1 MTSMREKHCSKSRSG
16 QSLIEV
22 LVAVA
27 VGTLIIMGAV
37 GILSPALKAGSSA
50 SQVQAATALAKE
62 LLEGVR
68 SASVSNWSNIYK
80 LSKGSGATY
89 VLNSTS
95 SPFSVATGTQT
106 VVNAS
111 TSVSRGFALDAVSRD
126 SGGGVVSSGGSI
138 DPSTLLVT
146 VWYSWPNG
154 GASKTLQALIMR
166 PSAGVWSQT
175 DWSGGA
181 TAGGYAA
188 SGTDNRFA
196 SSSNVDVATTTG
208 SIRVNGI

>member
-1 MTSMREKHCSKSRSG
+1 MNTPNNSSAMKRRG

-27 VGTLIIMGAV
+27 LGTLIIMGAIT
-37 GILSPALKAGSSA
+37 ILSPALKAGSAA
-50 SQVQAATALAKE
+50 SQVQAASAAAKE

-68 SASVSNWSNIYK
+68 SASAANWNRIYGLSRGASNPY
-80 LSKGSGATY
+80 Y
-89 VLNSTS
+89 LNTTS
-95 SPFSVATGTQT
+95 SPFTVSSGTQII
-106 VVNAS
+106 VVAS
-111 TSVSRGFALDAVSRD
+111 TTISRAFSLSDVYRD
-126 SGGGVVSSGGSI
+126 SGGAVVSSGGSL

-146 VWYSWPNG
+146 VWYSWTGG

-166 PSAGVWSQT
+166 PYGGVWAQT

-188 SGTDNRFA
+188 SGTDNRFV
-196 SSSNVDVATTTG
+196 SSSNVDVSTTTG
-208 SIRVNGI
+208 SIRINGI